1 MSASSYP
8 LARERNLILAG
19 LMVLAAAG
27 WAVLLWQAAGAGG
40 TAMGLTMGLS
50 APLFLATWIAMM
62 VAMMFPTA
70 APMILTFARV
80 SAGQRERGQAFVP
93 TWVFV
98 AAYLLVW
105 IVFGALAYG
114 LALGAQALGEGSP
127 WLTQNAARIGG
138 VILVLT
144 GLYQLS
150 PLKWVCLSRCRT
162 PLAWVLHAW
171 RDGYVGALR
180 MGLEHGAYCLG
191 CCWLLFVL
199 LFPLGMMNVAA
210 MAAITALIF
219 AEKSLPHGYRVGQ
232 VAGLLLITYGVAVV
246 LVPGL
251 LPTAMSESITTPR
264 DMPMPGDMA
273 MPDQSGMP
281 MDMPMP
287 MGWPTAAST
296 PRPGGMPME

>member
-1 MSASSYP
+1 MSTSSYP

-19 LMVLAAAG
+19 LIVLAAAG
-27 WAVLLWQAAGAGG
+27 WAVLLWQAAAAGG
-40 TAMGLTMGLS
+40 MPMGLTMGLS

-80 SAGQRERGQAFVP
+80 SAGQRERGPGFVP

-105 IVFGALAYG
+105 TVFGALAYA
-114 LALGAQALGEGSP
+114 LALGAQALAEGSP
-127 WLTQNAARIGG
+127 WLVQNTARIGG
-138 VILVLT
+138 VILALT
-144 GLYQLS
+144 GVYQLS

-171 RDGYVGALR
+171 RDGYAGAFL

-219 AEKSLPHGYRVGQ
+219 TEKSLPHGYRVGQ
-232 VAGLLLITYGVAVV
+232 VAGLLLIAYGVAVV

-251 LPTAMSESITTPR
+251 LPTAMSESMT
-264 DMPMPGDMA
+264 MPGDMP

-287 MGWPTAAST
+287 TGEPPAAST
-296 PRPGGMPME
+296 PLPGGMPME

>member
-1 MSASSYP
+1 MSASSYA

-19 LMVLAAAG
+19 LIFLAAAG
-27 WAVLLWQAAGAGG
+27 WAGLLWQAAAGG
-40 TAMGLTMGLS
+40 MPMGLTMGLS

-93 TWVFV
+93 TWTFV

-105 IVFGALAYG
+105 TVFGALAYA
-114 LALGAQALGEGSP
+114 LAGGAQALAEGAP
-127 WLTQNAARIGG
+127 WVVQNAARSGG

-171 RDGYVGALR
+171 RDGYAGAFL

-232 VAGLLLITYGVAVV
+232 VAGLLLIAYGVAVV
-246 LVPGL
+246 LMPGL
-251 LPTAMSESITTPR
+251 LPTAMSDTMTMPGN
-264 DMPMPGDMA
+264 MPMPGDLA

-281 MDMPMP
+281 M
-287 MGWPTAAST
+287 
-296 PRPGGMPME
+296 E